1 MEVFIMIYGYARVST
16 KGQAKDNNSLE
27 IQEKLLKENGAQI
40 IFTDSFTGTKID
52 RPEFDKLLDIINVG
66 DTLVVTKLDR
76 FARSVSQ
83 ASELIT
89 ILIDQGIKVNVLNLG
104 VLDNSSVSTLMRNVL
119 LSFAQFERDMIVERT
134 QEGKAI
140 ARLKPDYRE
149 GRPRKYSKKQ
159 INHVLELLKTH
170 SYKQVDELTGISKS
184 TLIRAKKRRKLE
196 LDNGLV

>member
-1 MEVFIMIYGYARVST
+1 MEVFIMIYGYSRVST

-27 IQEKLLKENGAQI
+27 IQENLLKENGAEI

-52 RPEFDKLLDIINVG
+52 RPEFDKLLDIINEG

-89 ILIDQGIKVNVLNLG
+89 ALIDQGIKVNVLNLG

-159 INHVLELLKTH
+159 INHALELLKTH
-170 SYKQVDELTGISKS
+170 SYKQVNELTGISKS
-184 TLIRAKKRRKLE
+184 TLIRAKKRRKLG
-196 LDNGLV
+196 LDNGLT